1 MVNPLEHGE
10 LPKVRLCSA
19 VVWAWTNADSAEF
32 ERSKTALKTGLG
44 SGWSVT
50 AAFQFMSGQHA
61 KAVLEYGL
69 PEEQLPMLTAHL
81 IAKEVCAEYGLGAV
95 NKPDQVDRAQL
106 LTLIGARQ
114 NRIQ

>member
-19 VVWAWTNADSAEF
+19 VVWAWTNAESAEF

-44 SGWSVT
+44 RGWSAT
-50 AAFQFMSGQHA
+50 AAFQFMSGQQA
-61 KAVLEYGL
+61 KAVSEYGL
-69 PEEQLPMLTAHL
+69 PEEQAPMLMAHL

-95 NKPDQVDRAQL
+95 SKPDQVDRAQL
-106 LTLIGARQ
+106 LVLVGARQ
-114 NRIQ
+114 NRMQ